1 MVFYS
6 RYKKGKVMR
15 SYYLSLSILIVSL
28 LCSVVGLIY
37 FSSGFFSILNLFILT
52 VSLILMSILN
62 NAYTYLYVLT
72 ISLLVG
78 FSFLFYAYFQKA
90 SSSLQVNLMFQ
101 DLLLTVSL
109 ILLWLLFNHIRRV
122 YEENIELA
130 RQVNELKRFENM
142 PLLLS
147 YSEFL
152 NRANVIMKGVNRR
165 GENSYLIHIEID
177 ASKKVEDALR
187 HVITSSILKT
197 VRADFDLVTLLNKK
211 TPLFFLQNTDEKG
224 TQIVINRLLESLRTK
239 LNTIELPLE
248 YNVIKVEDDVT
259 VMLNRLVT
267 TKKGGKSS

>member
-62 NAYTYLYVLT
+62 NAYKYLYVLT

-267 TKKGGKSS
+267 AKKGGKSS